1 MFIEHYKNE
10 IFQTMNHSPFPST
23 YLTDKITTTSAGTG
37 NEIVPEIAQPND
49 VEVKKSDND
58 AKCTEKKTP
67 VPKEFGNSVN
77 QPSEN
82 EFFIQKPSTEY
93 PENSSTP
100 NNAGKKNF
108 RYFLKTRHLCENLNI
123 HRNRRHCMH

>member
-1 MFIEHYKNE
+1 MDNQSVNINSY
-10 IFQTMNHSPFPST
+10 
-23 YLTDKITTTSAGTG
+23 
-37 NEIVPEIAQPND
+37 PEKQ
-49 VEVKKSDND
+49 EV
-58 AKCTEKKTP
+58 KCTEKKTP

-77 QPSEN
+77 KPSEN
-82 EFFIQKPSTEY
+82 ESSIQKSSTEY